1 MIPTAL
7 GLLGDVS
14 SAVSQAST
22 DSDAKEG
29 PSWNAKATCV
39 TPLGAG
45 TAARPPS
52 PEMAAAGL
60 FVAGPDLLSSP
71 RCFPDEGW
79 TVGGVSKG
87 RRSLLSRICPWGP
100 GLPLGGLLAA
110 EMAHLLG
117 PRHSRPP
124 SQGRRWILGDPAL
137 LSPLLLQPRPLQAL
151 PFCWV
156 RCCGGDAT
164 RRAAS

>member
-1 MIPTAL
+1 MVCSL

-14 SAVSQAST
+14 SAVSQAGT
-22 DSDAKEG
+22 NSDAKEG
-29 PSWNAKATCV
+29 PSWNAEATCV

-45 TAARPPS
+45 TAARPPF
-52 PEMAAAGL
+52 PEMEAAGL

-87 RRSLLSRICPWGP
+87 RSSLLSQICPWGP
-100 GLPLGGLLAA
+100 GSPLGGLLAA

-124 SQGRRWILGDPAL
+124 SQVGSGRPCPPEPLAAPAQTSSGAAL
-137 LSPLLLQPRPLQAL
+137 LLGEVP
-151 PFCWV
+151 W
-156 RCCGGDAT
+156 G
-164 RRAAS
+164 